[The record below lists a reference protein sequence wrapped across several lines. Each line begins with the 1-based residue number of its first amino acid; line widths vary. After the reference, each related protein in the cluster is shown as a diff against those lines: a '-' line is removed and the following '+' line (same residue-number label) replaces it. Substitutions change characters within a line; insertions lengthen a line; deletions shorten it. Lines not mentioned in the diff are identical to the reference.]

1 MSEAGGQGPQSS
13 GQGTLPR
20 GRKENRWGWV
30 GQLAEWRTCD
40 GRVPGVNASCPLP
53 GPGALG
59 KAPDPLCL
67 GPPVSPMG
75 PWDPHGSIVRHVKHL
90 K

>member
-1 MSEAGGQGPQSS
+1 MRQEGRVPSPVDRGPSQEAERKTGGV
-13 GQGTLPR
+13 
-20 GRKENRWGWV
+20 GWV
-30 GQLAEWRTCD
+30 SWQSGGRD

-75 PWDPHGSIVRHVKHL
+75 PWDPRGSIVRHVKHL